1 MTALFK
7 DALREI
13 RRSLGRFMSVFLII
27 ALGCG
32 FFTGIKASCPDM
44 ILTASNY
51 FEQSRL
57 MDLRLRSNIGVK
69 SKDIAAVRSAE
80 GVEGACAGYSK
91 EFYYNYDQR
100 NVVLKA
106 ISINSNVESGGVNDL
121 NVPVLQE
128 GRLPTAK
135 NECAVEVKIGAPDT
149 FKIGEKITLKA
160 PNSSEKVTDTL
171 ACDTFEIVGVVI
183 SPLYIGFERDHASIG
198 SGSVNSNIF
207 LPEES
212 FVCDYYT
219 DLYVRLEGMSGY
231 EPFSEEYKK
240 QTEKRGAAA
249 EKAFEESVSQR
260 YESMKNSAQ
269 QKTDYAQGEIETLES
284 VLSADVDSL
293 SALHEKALAAAAE
306 LQKKYAQQEKS
317 FQKVLIKSQLMQTN
331 EKADML
337 AALIGD
343 TDGSVREG
351 YSEQLEQAK
360 TELAAAKEQLEN
372 AAQLKFYNQTRF
384 DLSDY
389 EGYRDDAEKIN
400 NVSKVFPMF
409 FILIAALVCLT
420 TMTRMVEEQ
429 RTVIGVYKA
438 LGYGEIHILA
448 KYMIYGALA
457 SLTGSCIGAA
467 AGLQIFPRLII
478 RTYRIM
484 YNIPGAATPFRPA
497 YMLAAACVS
506 VLLTCAAAA
515 YSCRRELRAQPAEIM
530 RPKAPAA
537 GRRVLLERAPA
548 IWNKLSFLMK
558 VTVRNL
564 LRYKKRFFM
573 TVIGVAGCTALIITG
588 FGLKNSVSAII
599 DKQFGEIF
607 RYSAIV
613 ALNTDFDNAYKAVED
628 CNGVKYSK
636 AAFSMAVEADGGGDG
651 YSATIIAADGLKDR
665 YVQMKRLDGSDI
677 DPEKGAVITQKL
689 ADMCDLSEGDSI
701 SFTDPDGDRYEA
713 EIGGI
718 MQNYALN
725 YIFMTDAQ
733 YEKVLGKKPQN
744 NISLLNT
751 DNSASNESVKNEL
764 ISDERV
770 LGVTFKDDSAK
781 SFMRSIKSMNAIVLL
796 LIVCAAFL
804 AATVLY
810 NLANINITER
820 MRELATVKVL
830 GFYDG
835 ETAAYIYRESVIST
849 AIGII
854 IGLGL
859 GKLLHYFVVVTVEVE
874 AVMFIRELNAAS
886 YIIGALL
893 TAGFACIVNGALYF
907 RLRNI
912 DMAQSLKSIE

>member
-13 RRSLGRFMSVFLII
+13 RRSFGRFMSVFLII

-269 QKTDYAQGEIETLES
+269 QKIDYAQGEIETLES
-284 VLSADVDSL
+284 VLSTDVDSL

-372 AAQLKFYNQTRF
+372 ASELKFYNQTRF

-506 VLLTCAAAA
+506 VLLTCAAA

-530 RPKAPAA
+530 RPKVPAA

-573 TVIGVAGCTALIITG
+573 TVIGVSGCTALIITG

-636 AAFSMAVEADGGGDG
+636 AAFSMAVEADGGDG

-665 YVQMKRLDGSDI
+665 YVQMKRPDGSDI
-677 DPEKGAVITQKL
+677 DPEKGVVITQKL

-733 YEKVLGKKPQN
+733 YEKAFGKKPQD
-744 NISLLNT
+744 NIALLNT
-751 DNSASNESVKNEL
+751 DNSASNESVKSEL

>member
-13 RRSLGRFMSVFLII
+13 RRSFGRFMSVFLII

-269 QKTDYAQGEIETLES
+269 QKIDYAQGEIETLES
-284 VLSADVDSL
+284 VLSTDVDSL

-372 AAQLKFYNQTRF
+372 ASELKFYNQTRF

-409 FILIAALVCLT
+409 FTLIAALVCLT

-506 VLLTCAAAA
+506 VLLTCAAA

-573 TVIGVAGCTALIITG
+573 TVIGVSGCTALIITG

-636 AAFSMAVEADGGGDG
+636 AAFSMAVEADGGDG

-665 YVQMKRLDGSDI
+665 YVQMKRPDGSDI
-677 DPEKGAVITQKL
+677 DPEKGVVITQKL

-733 YEKVLGKKPQN
+733 YEKAFGKKPQD
-744 NISLLNT
+744 NIALLNT
-751 DNSASNESVKNEL
+751 DNSASNESVKSEL

>member
-13 RRSLGRFMSVFLII
+13 RRSFGRFMSVFLII

-269 QKTDYAQGEIETLES
+269 QKIDYAQGEIETLES
-284 VLSADVDSL
+284 VLSTDVDSL

-372 AAQLKFYNQTRF
+372 ASELKFYNQTRF

-506 VLLTCAAAA
+506 VLLTCAAA

-573 TVIGVAGCTALIITG
+573 TVIGVSGCTALIITG

-636 AAFSMAVEADGGGDG
+636 AAFSMAVEADGGDG

-665 YVQMKRLDGSDI
+665 YVQMKRPDGSDI
-677 DPEKGAVITQKL
+677 DPEKGVVITQKL

-733 YEKVLGKKPQN
+733 YEKAFGKKPQD
-744 NISLLNT
+744 NIALLNT
-751 DNSASNESVKNEL
+751 DNSASNESVKSEL

>member
-13 RRSLGRFMSVFLII
+13 RRSFGRFMSVFLII

-51 FEQSRL
+51 VEQSRL

-121 NVPVLQE
+121 NAPVLQE

-284 VLSADVDSL
+284 VLSTDVDSL

-372 AAQLKFYNQTRF
+372 ASELKFYNQTRF

-506 VLLTCAAAA
+506 VLLTCAAAV

-636 AAFSMAVEADGGGDG
+636 AAFSMAVEADGGDG

-665 YVQMKRLDGSDI
+665 YVQMKRPDGSDI
-677 DPEKGAVITQKL
+677 DPEKGVVITQKL

-713 EIGGI
+713 KIGGI

-733 YEKVLGKKPQN
+733 YEKTFGKKPQD
-744 NISLLNT
+744 NIALLNT
-751 DNSASNESVKNEL
+751 DNSASNESVKSEL

>member
-1 MTALFK
+1 M
-7 DALREI
+7 
-13 RRSLGRFMSVFLII
+13 
-27 ALGCG
+27 
-32 FFTGIKASCPDM
+32 
-44 ILTASNY
+44 
-51 FEQSRL
+51 
-57 MDLRLRSNIGVK
+57 
-69 SKDIAAVRSAE
+69 
-80 GVEGACAGYSK
+80 
-91 EFYYNYDQR
+91 
-100 NVVLKA
+100 
-106 ISINSNVESGGVNDL
+106 
-121 NVPVLQE
+121 
-128 GRLPTAK
+128 
-135 NECAVEVKIGAPDT
+135 
-149 FKIGEKITLKA
+149 
-160 PNSSEKVTDTL
+160 
-171 ACDTFEIVGVVI
+171 
-183 SPLYIGFERDHASIG
+183 
-198 SGSVNSNIF
+198 
-207 LPEES
+207 
-212 FVCDYYT
+212 
-219 DLYVRLEGMSGY
+219 
-231 EPFSEEYKK
+231 
-240 QTEKRGAAA
+240 
-249 EKAFEESVSQR
+249 
-260 YESMKNSAQ
+260 
-269 QKTDYAQGEIETLES
+269 
-284 VLSADVDSL
+284 
-293 SALHEKALAAAAE
+293 
-306 LQKKYAQQEKS
+306 
-317 FQKVLIKSQLMQTN
+317 
-331 EKADML
+331 
-337 AALIGD
+337 
-343 TDGSVREG
+343 
-351 YSEQLEQAK
+351 
-360 TELAAAKEQLEN
+360 
-372 AAQLKFYNQTRF
+372 
-384 DLSDY
+384 
-389 EGYRDDAEKIN
+389 
-400 NVSKVFPMF
+400 
-409 FILIAALVCLT
+409 
-420 TMTRMVEEQ
+420 EEQ

-484 YNIPGAATPFRPA
+484 YNIPGAATPFRHA

-665 YVQMKRLDGSDI
+665 YVQMKRPDGSDI
-677 DPEKGAVITQKL
+677 DPENGVVITQKL
-689 ADMCDLSEGDSI
+689 ADMCELSEGDSI

-733 YEKVLGKKPQN
+733 YEKAFGKKPQD
-744 NISLLNT
+744 NIALLNT
-751 DNSASNESVKNEL
+751 DNSASNESVKSEL

>member
-13 RRSLGRFMSVFLII
+13 RRSFGRFMSVFLII

-269 QKTDYAQGEIETLES
+269 QKIDYAQGEIETLES
-284 VLSADVDSL
+284 VLSTDVDSL

-372 AAQLKFYNQTRF
+372 ASELKFYNQTRF

-506 VLLTCAAAA
+506 VLLTCAAA

-573 TVIGVAGCTALIITG
+573 TVIGVSGCTALIITG

-636 AAFSMAVEADGGGDG
+636 AAFSMAVEADGGDG
-651 YSATIIAADGLKDR
+651 YSATIIAADGLKDT
-665 YVQMKRLDGSDI
+665 YVQMKRPDGSDI
-677 DPEKGAVITQKL
+677 DPEKGVVITQKL

-733 YEKVLGKKPQN
+733 YEKAFGKKPQD
-744 NISLLNT
+744 NIALLNT
-751 DNSASNESVKNEL
+751 DNSASNESVKSEL

>member
-13 RRSLGRFMSVFLII
+13 RRSFGRFMSVFLII

-284 VLSADVDSL
+284 VLSTDVDSL

-372 AAQLKFYNQTRF
+372 ASELKFYNQTRF

-438 LGYGEIHILA
+438 LGYGKIHILA

-506 VLLTCAAAA
+506 VLLTCAAAV

-636 AAFSMAVEADGGGDG
+636 AAFSMAVEADVGDG

-665 YVQMKRLDGSDI
+665 YVQMKRPDGSDI
-677 DPEKGAVITQKL
+677 DPEKGVVITQKL
-689 ADMCDLSEGDSI
+689 ADMCDLSEGNSI
-701 SFTDPDGDRYEA
+701 SFTAPDGDRYEA

-733 YEKVLGKKPQN
+733 YEKTFGKKPQD
-744 NISLLNT
+744 NIALLNT
-751 DNSASNESVKNEL
+751 DNSASNESVKSEL

>member
-13 RRSLGRFMSVFLII
+13 RRSFGRFMSVFLII

-269 QKTDYAQGEIETLES
+269 QKIDYAQGEIETLES

-306 LQKKYAQQEKS
+306 QQKKYAQQEKS
-317 FQKVLIKSQLMQTN
+317 FKKVLIKSQLMQTN

-372 AAQLKFYNQTRF
+372 ASELKFYNQTRF

-478 RTYRIM
+478 R
-484 YNIPGAATPFRPA
+484 
-497 YMLAAACVS
+497 
-506 VLLTCAAAA
+506 
-515 YSCRRELRAQPAEIM
+515 
-530 RPKAPAA
+530 
-537 GRRVLLERAPA
+537 
-548 IWNKLSFLMK
+548 LS
-558 VTVRNL
+558 
-564 LRYKKRFFM
+564 
-573 TVIGVAGCTALIITG
+573 LIHI
-588 FGLKNSVSAII
+588 
-599 DKQFGEIF
+599 
-607 RYSAIV
+607 
-613 ALNTDFDNAYKAVED
+613 
-628 CNGVKYSK
+628 
-636 AAFSMAVEADGGGDG
+636 
-651 YSATIIAADGLKDR
+651 
-665 YVQMKRLDGSDI
+665 
-677 DPEKGAVITQKL
+677 
-689 ADMCDLSEGDSI
+689 
-701 SFTDPDGDRYEA
+701 
-713 EIGGI
+713 
-718 MQNYALN
+718 
-725 YIFMTDAQ
+725 
-733 YEKVLGKKPQN
+733 
-744 NISLLNT
+744 
-751 DNSASNESVKNEL
+751 
-764 ISDERV
+764 
-770 LGVTFKDDSAK
+770 
-781 SFMRSIKSMNAIVLL
+781 
-796 LIVCAAFL
+796 
-804 AATVLY
+804 
-810 NLANINITER
+810 
-820 MRELATVKVL
+820 
-830 GFYDG
+830 
-835 ETAAYIYRESVIST
+835 
-849 AIGII
+849 
-854 IGLGL
+854 
-859 GKLLHYFVVVTVEVE
+859 
-874 AVMFIRELNAAS
+874 
-886 YIIGALL
+886 
-893 TAGFACIVNGALYF
+893 
-907 RLRNI
+907 
-912 DMAQSLKSIE
+912 

>member
-13 RRSLGRFMSVFLII
+13 RRSFGRFMSVFLII

-240 QTEKRGAAA
+240 QTEKRGAAV

-284 VLSADVDSL
+284 VLSTDVDSL

-372 AAQLKFYNQTRF
+372 ASELKFYNQTRF

-506 VLLTCAAAA
+506 VLLTCAAAV

-636 AAFSMAVEADGGGDG
+636 AAFSMAVEADGGDG

-665 YVQMKRLDGSDI
+665 YVQMKRPDGSDI
-677 DPEKGAVITQKL
+677 DPEKGVVITQKL

-701 SFTDPDGDRYEA
+701 SFTAPDGDRYEA

-733 YEKVLGKKPQN
+733 YEKTFGKKPQD
-744 NISLLNT
+744 NIALLNT
-751 DNSASNESVKNEL
+751 DNSASNESVKSEL

-770 LGVTFKDDSAK
+770 LGVAFKDDSAK

>member
-13 RRSLGRFMSVFLII
+13 RRSFGRFMSVFLII

-106 ISINSNVESGGVNDL
+106 ISINSNVENGGVNDL

-269 QKTDYAQGEIETLES
+269 QKIDYAQGEIETLES
-284 VLSADVDSL
+284 VLSTDVDSL

-372 AAQLKFYNQTRF
+372 ASELKFYNQTRF

-506 VLLTCAAAA
+506 VLLTCAAA

-573 TVIGVAGCTALIITG
+573 TVIGVSGCTALIITG

-636 AAFSMAVEADGGGDG
+636 AAFSMAVEADGGDG

-665 YVQMKRLDGSDI
+665 YVQMKRPDGSDI
-677 DPEKGAVITQKL
+677 DPEKGVVITQKL

-733 YEKVLGKKPQN
+733 YEKAFGKKPQD
-744 NISLLNT
+744 NIALLNT
-751 DNSASNESVKNEL
+751 DNSASNESVKSEL